1 MVNTNHSNSFGS
13 SKYFVF
19 NKQGLDRMYFGV
31 AGREISLLNA
41 TFYLTHKEAQ
51 HHADNLNSRISNQK
65 ETSNE
70 S

>member
-19 NKQGLDRMYFGV
+19 NQQGYDRIYFGV

-41 TFYLTHKEAQ
+41 VLFLTHKEAQ
-51 HHADNLNSRISNQK
+51 HHADNLNSRIS
-65 ETSNE
+65 S
-70 S
+70 